1 MNYNCLTEIQKEIL
15 KKIVDYSPIEKE
27 KLSHLIGIHGIELE
41 KYLRTL
47 IEYNFITTDWKQK
60 QIILNVTEN
69 FIQHNPV
76 FFSEE
81 KKMFQL
87 RNRIEL
93 LQSISGDDYDQDYL
107 ITKKEK
113 EVLTFIIKNPGLS
126 HKELALSLKMK
137 PSALTNKIKIL
148 KEHFLVQS
156 IKLGRN
162 VYYYIN
168 CKFLEN
174 NPTFLSSYQTER
186 KESLIDNE
194 KQIFSYLKNILIF
207 SSSVHSKLLLDHLD
221 FFQLFFSIYELIH
234 LINLLDIYRLDIDP
248 SFSNLNLLKLKD
260 ENFQNINKKE
270 LLIKYKIVCLY
281 LSNEYNDQKVRTMK

>member
-1 MNYNCLTEIQKEIL
+1 MTPSALDHKLKIL
-15 KKIVDYSPIEKE
+15 KK
-27 KLSHLIGIHGIELE
+27 
-41 KYLRTL
+41 
-47 IEYNFITTDWKQK
+47 
-60 QIILNVTEN
+60 
-69 FIQHNPV
+69 
-76 FFSEE
+76 
-81 KKMFQL
+81 
-87 RNRIEL
+87 
-93 LQSISGDDYDQDYL
+93 
-107 ITKKEK
+107 
-113 EVLTFIIKNPGLS
+113 
-126 HKELALSLKMK
+126 
-137 PSALTNKIKIL
+137 
-148 KEHFLVQS
+148 HFLVQS

-162 VYYYIN
+162 VYYYAN